1 MQKPPPLP
9 AETLAKVLRISGLDG
24 FTLTFIAAGFG
35 LISVFYEDWLGAWV
49 GGLAAGAGWLELHG
63 RGRLQAGDARGMRW
77 LVRSQLVLLTIILLY
92 VAYQL
97 HRFDPEPLLAKV
109 EESLASAQRSV
120 GLEVTPLADSLGL
133 TKRQFLEFA
142 QHTVRVAYVAVGLVS
157 ILFQGGLAFYY
168 HRQEQGVAR
177 ALRKI

>member
-9 AETLAKVLRISGLDG
+9 AETLAKVVRISALDG
-24 FTLTFIAAGFG
+24 FSLTFIASGFG
-35 LISVFYEDWLGAWV
+35 LVSVFYADWLGAAV

-63 RGRLQAGDARGMRW
+63 RRRLRAGDAGGVRW
-77 LVRSQLVLLTIILLY
+77 LVRSQLVLLVIILLY

-97 HRFDPEPLLAKV
+97 HSFNPEPLLAKV
-109 EESLASAQRSV
+109 EEALSSAQRSL

-142 QHTVRVAYVAVGLVS
+142 QHTVRVAYLAVGVLS